1 MFGWRK
7 FCNKI
12 YQATKYVTVSLGG
25 NFVPNQT
32 SVKTGKESLAERWI
46 LHKLANTAKAVNEVL
61 EKREFGSCTTMLHQY
76 WLHDLCDTYIVRHYP
91 IIQSDFV
98 D

>member
-12 YQATKYVTVSLGG
+12 YQAAKYVIASLGSD
-25 NFVPNQT
+25 FLPNQT

-46 LHKLANTAKAVNEVL
+46 LHKLTNTAKAMNEAL
-61 EKREFGSCTTMLHQY
+61 EQREFGSCTTILHQY
-76 WLHDLCDTYIVRHYP
+76 WLHDLCDTYIVRYYA
-91 IIQSDFV
+91 IILSDLA